1 MSANKDQQAELA
13 QLIQLASEDALC
25 EVGYGPG
32 VLLRLLGTRYPQA
45 ALSGADPSAVMLRQA
60 QRALSG
66 NGAERRVD
74 LRVAAAADLP
84 FDDGSFGVTV
94 AVNNVAFWPDLGAG
108 LRECRR
114 VTRPGGRVL
123 VAWHGGSQPSRIQR
137 RLLLSDGDL
146 NDIAAAMAADT
157 GEVERQRLRH
167 SELFVATVPA
177 SQQLREAPR

>member
-1 MSANKDQQAELA
+1 MSANNAQQRELA
-13 QLIQLASEDALC
+13 RLIELASEDALC

-32 VLLRLLGTRYPQA
+32 VLLRLLATRYPRA
-45 ALSGADPSAVMLRQA
+45 VLRGADPSAVMLRQA
-60 QRALSG
+60 ERALSG
-66 NGAERRVD
+66 RGAARHVD

-123 VAWHGGSQPSRIQR
+123 VAWHGGSEPSWIQGH
-137 RLLLSDGDL
+137 LLLSDGDL
-146 NDIAAAMAADT
+146 NDIAAAMAADV
-157 GEVERQRLRH
+157 GDVERQRLRH

-177 SQQLREAPR
+177 CRQPLG